1 MSEELAKELQLEE
14 EAAAFPEVVY
24 VTLSTCSNKALDI
37 GFWLRTALT
46 DE

>member
-24 VTLSTCSNKALDI
+24 VTHTQHLL
-37 GFWLRTALT
+37 
-46 DE
+46 